1 MVLKPQNDAFSRSLV
16 VALIAVGSLALP
28 APPVHADALKGAVI
42 GAGVG
47 ALVGGKKGARNGAI
61 VGAIAGGVKRNKKKR
76 R

>member
-1 MVLKPQNDAFSRSLV
+1 MHMLKYPYQWGLVIAVAIALV
-16 VALIAVGSLALP
+16 VNFGSTP
-28 APPVHADALKGAVI
+28 AHADALKGAVI

-61 VGAIAGGVKRNKKKR
+61 IGAVAGGVKRNKNKR

>member
-1 MVLKPQNDAFSRSLV
+1 MHMLNYPYRWGLVFAFAIALV
-16 VALIAVGSLALP
+16 ANFGSTP
-28 APPVHADALKGAVI
+28 AHADALKGAVI

-61 VGAIAGGVKRNKKKR
+61 IGAVAGGVKRNKNKR